1 MRCGASQAFNFS
13 CWALLASS
21 LSLSYAA
28 CGSHHTPG
36 TELSLQAK
44 YFLINFDPVAIS
56 VGPLDIHWYGVMY
69 LLAFLAF
76 WGVGNRRAI
85 RQTWWGWNKQDVS
98 DILFYGMLGVILG
111 GRIGYMLFYSSDLL
125 IKEPLSLF
133 KVWDGGMSFHG
144 GLLGVIFAMFWFA
157 RRTHRSFWQVADFV
171 APLVPL
177 GLAFGRLGNFIG
189 GELWGRLADVPWAMI
204 FAKSTG
210 FRANETAAL
219 NEAWRSGA
227 LDHLARHPSQ
237 LYQAGLEGLALFLVL
252 MWYSRRPRPR
262 AAVSGLFLLGY
273 GVFRLIAEFFRE
285 PDAHIGFLAMQWL
298 TMGMILSL
306 PMIAA
311 GIIITRLAY
320 HYDSQ
325 QTKANSKP

>member
-1 MRCGASQAFNFS
+1 M
-13 CWALLASS
+13 
-21 LSLSYAA
+21 
-28 CGSHHTPG
+28 
-36 TELSLQAK
+36 QAK
-44 YFLINFDPVAIS
+44 YLLINFDPVAVSI
-56 VGPLDIHWYGVMY
+56 GPLDIHWYGVMY

-76 WGVGNRRAI
+76 WATGNRRAT
-85 RQTWWGWNKQDVS
+85 RQTWWAWSKQDVG
-98 DILFYGMLGVILG
+98 DILFYGMLGVIVG
-111 GRIGYMLFYSSDLL
+111 GRIGYMLFYAYDLL
-125 IKEPLSLF
+125 IQNPWSLF

-144 GLLGVIFAMFWFA
+144 GLLGVIFAMIWFA
-157 RRTHRSFWQVADFV
+157 RRTRRSFWQVADFV

-189 GELWGRLADVPWAMI
+189 GELWGRLTDVPWAMI

-210 FRANETAAL
+210 FKATETAAL

-237 LYQAGLEGLALFLVL
+237 LYQAGMEGLALFLIL

-273 GVFRLIAEFFRE
+273 GIFRLIAEFFRQ

-298 TMGMILSL
+298 TMGMLLSL

-311 GIIITRLAY
+311 GIIIMRFAY
-320 HYDSQ
+320 HYDPP
-325 QTKANSKP
+325 QTKANPKP